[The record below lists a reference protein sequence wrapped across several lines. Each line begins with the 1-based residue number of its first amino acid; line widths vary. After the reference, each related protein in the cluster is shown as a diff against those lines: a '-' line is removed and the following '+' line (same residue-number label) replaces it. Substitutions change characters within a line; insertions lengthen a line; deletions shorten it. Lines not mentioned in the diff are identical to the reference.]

1 MTEID
6 WSLVAEVAGGGFG
19 LTILVLTILSV
30 MVWLLGLVARES
42 EPEEKET
49 K

>member
-6 WSLVAEVAGGGFG
+6 WNLVAKVAGGGFG

-30 MVWLLGLVARES
+30 MLWLLGLVTRES
-42 EPEEKET
+42 EPEGKET

>member
-6 WSLVAEVAGGGFG
+6 WSLVAKVSGGGFG

-30 MVWLLGLVARES
+30 MLWLLGFVASES
-42 EPEEKET
+42 DPEDKET

>member
-6 WSLVAEVAGGGFG
+6 WSLVAKVAGGGFG
-19 LTILVLTILSV
+19 LTILVLSILSV
-30 MVWLLGLVARES
+30 MLWLLRIVTRES
-42 EPEEKET
+42 EPESKET

>member
-1 MTEID
+1 MAEID
-6 WSLVAEVAGGGFG
+6 WNLVAKVAGGGFG
-19 LTILVLTILSV
+19 LTILVLTALSV
-30 MVWLLGLVARES
+30 LVWLLGVVTKES

>member
-1 MTEID
+1 MAEID
-6 WSLVAEVAGGGFG
+6 WNLVAKVAGGGFG
-19 LTILVLTILSV
+19 LTILVLAVLSIT
-30 MVWLLGLVARES
+30 VWLLGLVTRES

>member
-6 WSLVAEVAGGGFG
+6 WSLVAKVAGGGFG
-19 LTILVLTILSV
+19 LTILVLSILTV
-30 MVWLLGLVARES
+30 TLWLLRIVTRES
-42 EPEEKET
+42 DPESKET

>member
-1 MTEID
+1 MDID
-6 WSLVAEVAGGGFG
+6 WGKVGEVAGGGFG
-19 LTILVLTILSV
+19 LTLLVLTTLSV
-30 MVWLLGLVARES
+30 LVWLLGLVTKES